1 MKIAKAQVAVDGTR
15 QLGYPEES
23 IVPMGIVLLLSTVLY
38 AVPRTSLIGAILLT
52 GYLGGAVTT
61 HVRVGN
67 PVFTHMLSPV

>member
-1 MKIAKAQVAVDGTR
+1 MSSEQRNKV
-15 QLGYPEES
+15 
-23 IVPMGIVLLLSTVLY
+23 
-38 AVPRTSLIGAILLT
+38 SLIGAILLT